1 MKHFDIAQWT
11 DFVRGLAA
19 ADERVGMEQH
29 LASNCSKCAATVAML
44 RQVVQTAQAD
54 ASCEVPEYAVRN
66 AKAIFALQRPE
77 KVTLRKIVAQLLFDS
92 FLQPLPAGVRAS
104 QQRMSRQALY
114 QAGDYCIDVRIEHE
128 RGSANVV
135 LVGQISSRRDPSRA
149 MAGVPV
155 LLMSQDRPLAQ
166 ADSNEFGEFQM
177 RYHPSQHLSLYVP
190 VETSGEIE
198 VPLKL

>member
-1 MKHFDIAQWT
+1 VKHFDIAQWT
-11 DFVRGLAA
+11 DFVRDIPTTDDRTA
-19 ADERVGMEQH
+19 MEQH
-29 LASNCSKCAATVAML
+29 LSSGCSKCRATVAML
-44 RQVVQTAQAD
+44 RQVIIAAQAD
-54 ASCEVPEYAVRN
+54 AACEVPDYAVRN

-77 KVTLRKIVAQLLFDS
+77 KVTLRKIVAQLVFDS

-135 LVGQISSRRDPSRA
+135 LVGQISSRREPSRA

-155 LLMSQDRPLAQ
+155 LLMSQERPLARGQ
-166 ADSNEFGEFQM
+166 SNEFGEFQM
-177 RYHPSQHLSLYVP
+177 RYRPSQHLSLHVP